1 MVARVA
7 WAAVASLPMSSSICA
22 TRSGEECYTHK
33 RVSKGRT
40 KVKIG
45 GEGARARGFAA
56 CRAAY
61 LFDGS
66 PNDEE
71 GSVFFLAPREGRRE
85 DAISENSAER
95 DKVHQEHG
103 VGIVLV
109 FHLAKSTLALCFD
122 VALDVLVAGKA
133 PPVCKSTRGRCVNS
147 SDRLAPRGR
156 VAFSPFEVRDGFA
169 DCVGDAP
176 PCDGLH
182 KHGVRKESAREQRVW
197 V

>member
-1 MVARVA
+1 
-7 WAAVASLPMSSSICA
+7 
-22 TRSGEECYTHK
+22 
-33 RVSKGRT
+33 
-40 KVKIG
+40 VKIG

-95 DKVHQEHG
+95 DKVHEEHG

-109 FHLAKSTLALCFD
+109 FHLAKSPRTPLPSL
-122 VALDVLVAGKA
+122 ALDVLVACKA
-133 PPVCKSTRGRCVNS
+133 PVVCESTSSRRINS

-156 VAFSPFEVRDGFA
+156 VAFSPFEVRNGFV
-169 DCVGDAP
+169 DRVGDALP
-176 PCDGLH
+176 YDGLH
-182 KHGVRKESAREQRVW
+182 KHGG
-197 V
+197 